1 MTRIIFDKKRQQ
13 KAAKYDDV
21 QDDETLLKLVQ
32 FMKNTNII
40 KINLAKNE

>member
-21 QDDETLLKLVQ
+21 QDDETLLK
-32 FMKNTNII
+32 FGAIHEKY
-40 KINLAKNE
+40 